1 MATTIVCPSCRRNI
15 PADAKFCPYCR
26 ASLAT
31 ASLMCASCQ
40 KAIPADANF
49 CPFCRTPVAGR
60 RPPIQEHRWARGA
73 DDFATRVDVQDVP
86 GFFSKSLVVEPGVR
100 ALILEDGVA
109 ARGELSAGRY
119 TLHTFLGTLHWP
131 GAPNRFTAILVDAG
145 DVSLTFEL
153 NGLYTRDPIPVAL
166 TATVLLRLTDA
177 QAFLINV
184 LKGQVQMG
192 TASLRDLLT
201 GEVTEAGR
209 AVLATCAA
217 ADLTGAHDPRNR
229 LESEIGT
236 RLALPLARWGL
247 SFVSLRTADYHSE
260 RLEGVRQLQGEYW
273 LLVSEAEAKL
283 HGRQRLADVLSAHEV
298 QDVAE
303 EVRKVALHRERVR
316 VWAQLREVLL
326 SDRMDEIHNA
336 EALAAVVAEV
346 DRTHAL
352 RQHEVDTLKQLLAE
366 QGADRQATRAHLLAR
381 VELERQREVRLG
393 ELALRK
399 DVEQEE
405 LTRNQEIESRRLE
418 GMMALETRRWQAE
431 LERRTQETAA
441 QRAQQAAADMAQ
453 RQRTLQDALNEL
465 EVAKAKAKTQAEI
478 DRIEREEDRL
488 DMELGALSLERM
500 HAVRRKE
507 DAERMRMELERKA
520 AEIQQEMGRAAAEME
535 RRLREEAERHRLE
548 MERKRHELE
557 QERQRQEFELT
568 RTRTLAEQGVAG
580 LMTLAT
586 TPEQA
591 RLLKDVALLAQA
603 RDLSPA
609 QLEMVMAA
617 LSPDLARALAEKF
630 KAQAAV
636 STQAGQAQPVYE
648 RLLVEMKAMGAEQ
661 AALQERYAERMQGMY
676 DKGMDT
682 TLGTAQANAGRVEP
696 PAPPVIL
703 PPAPIPPASTRRGR
717 RRPATARVQADD
729 EALAG
734 DDDNGDDAADGADHE
749 DAADDAAGAEGR
761 VTCSRCQ
768 QQTPTGRR
776 FCMHCGEDL

>member
-1 MATTIVCPSCRRNI
+1 MILLGGDFEDAAVGYKATDFFVHKT
-15 PADAKFCPYCR
+15 
-26 ASLAT
+26 
-31 ASLMCASCQ
+31 
-40 KAIPADANF
+40 NF
-49 CPFCRTPVAGR
+49 R
-60 RPPIQEHRWARGA
+60 
-73 DDFATRVDVQDVP
+73 
-86 GFFSKSLVVEPGVR
+86 
-100 ALILEDGVA
+100 
-109 ARGELSAGRY
+109 
-119 TLHTFLGTLHWP
+119 
-131 GAPNRFTAILVDAG
+131 
-145 DVSLTFEL
+145 
-153 NGLYTRDPIPVAL
+153 
-166 TATVLLRLTDA
+166 
-177 QAFLINV
+177 
-184 LKGQVQMG
+184 
-192 TASLRDLLT
+192 
-201 GEVTEAGR
+201 
-209 AVLATCAA
+209 
-217 ADLTGAHDPRNR
+217 
-229 LESEIGT
+229 
-236 RLALPLARWGL
+236 
-247 SFVSLRTADYHSE
+247 
-260 RLEGVRQLQGEYW
+260 
-273 LLVSEAEAKL
+273 
-283 HGRQRLADVLSAHEV
+283 
-298 QDVAE
+298 
-303 EVRKVALHRERVR
+303 
-316 VWAQLREVLL
+316 
-326 SDRMDEIHNA
+326 
-336 EALAAVVAEV
+336 EALKFLMNIDV
-346 DRTHAL
+346 DMS
-352 RQHEVDTLKQLLAE
+352 
-366 QGADRQATRAHLLAR
+366 TRENLY
-381 VELERQREVRLG
+381 G
-393 ELALRK
+393 
-399 DVEQEE
+399 
-405 LTRNQEIESRRLE
+405 
-418 GMMALETRRWQAE
+418 
-431 LERRTQETAA
+431 
-441 QRAQQAAADMAQ
+441 
-453 RQRTLQDALNEL
+453 
-465 EVAKAKAKTQAEI
+465 VAKAKAKTQAEI

-703 PPAPIPPASTRRGR
+703 PPAPIPPATARRGR
-717 RRPATARVQADD
+717 RRPAAARVQADD
-729 EALAG
+729 EALAD
-734 DDDNGDDAADGADHE
+734 DDDNGDDAADGADGADGADHE

-761 VTCSRCQ
+761 VTCPRCQ
-768 QQTPTGRR
+768 KQTPTGRR